1 MIVLQTDIAMWSS
14 VDLNF
19 CLIRTGVVIHA
30 QNSCHLRELD
40 LCVASGLASGQNLP
54 TTVAE
59 INKQCQGLKEMNDCI
74 GNYSRR
80 CSTKSMR
87 EFLRSIT
94 TQGDVQSWHQNFC
107 DKENSEER
115 QQYLKHATCLNQAQ
129 KEARTCMRDL
139 TVALDRAINNDVEKR
154 IPGKRLLTI
163 ASFQSF
169 IHCAMFAWQKCAVP
183 YVVCANVMMILWKT
197 NAEKRA
203 KNTWTKW
210 CNPLPEHDCQKL
222 HVAISTRPARNAHRF
237 YQHRE
242 RKPAILVPIQCFHD
256 CWTLIQPC
264 KLVSGWYPLHLAY
277 QQID

>member
-1 MIVLQTDIAMWSS
+1 GRGI
-14 VDLNF
+14 NF
-19 CLIRTGVVIHA
+19 CVASVHHHFLIFKKIPSRSSDHQINTKNKMIKFIIIGVAVLAFGVVIHA

-94 TQGDVQSWHQNFC
+94 TQGDVQNWYQNFC
-107 DKENSEER
+107 EKENSEDR

-139 TVALDRAINNDVEKR
+139 TTALDRAINNDVEKR
-154 IPGKRLLTI
+154 IPEM
-163 ASFQSF
+163 
-169 IHCAMFAWQKCAVP
+169 CCAVRR
-183 YVVCANVMMILWKT
+183 MRK
-197 NAEKRA
+197 
-203 KNTWTKW
+203 
-210 CNPLPEHDCQKL
+210 CNDDI
-222 HVAISTRPARNAHRF
+222 V
-237 YQHRE
+237 
-242 RKPAILVPIQCFHD
+242 
-256 CWTLIQPC
+256 
-264 KLVSGWYPLHLAY
+264 
-277 QQID
+277 